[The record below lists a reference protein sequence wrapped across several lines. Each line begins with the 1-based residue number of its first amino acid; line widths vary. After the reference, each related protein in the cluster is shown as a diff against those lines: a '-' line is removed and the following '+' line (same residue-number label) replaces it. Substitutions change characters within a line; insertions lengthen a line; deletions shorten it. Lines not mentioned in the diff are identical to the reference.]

1 MGIIRVAKT
10 LALGGDDL
18 GLPEVKEHL
27 RVTGDAEDG
36 IIQRYITSSLALV
49 ETYTGYWFAIWDVD
63 VLFEAVTVLPRT
75 ETVPGTA
82 RPVDPVLNYT
92 DEIGDPQTEDIAKIT
107 YDAIN
112 RIAVFDLPEVA
123 IEADSEFQIVYT
135 TRRPEAGSI
144 SDSVH
149 QARLIT
155 AGAFHLNRDSGEA
168 LPPGAMMLLDS
179 FRRNQA

>member
-36 IIQRYITSSLALV
+36 IIQRYITSSLAAV
-49 ETYTGYWFAIWDVD
+49 ETYTGYWFAIWDVA

-75 ETVPGTA
+75 ETVPETA
-82 RPVDPVLNYT
+82 RPVAPVLEYV
-92 DEIGDPQTEDIAKIT
+92 DELGDPQTEDIAKIT
-107 YDAIN
+107 YDARN
-112 RIAVFDLPEVA
+112 RIAVFDLPEVT
-123 IEADSEFQIVYT
+123 IEAESEFSIVYG

-155 AGAFHLNRDSGEA
+155 TGMYHLDRDAGGGV
-168 LPPGAMMLLDS
+168 PPGARELLDS
-179 FRRNQA
+179 FRRNQS